1 MRSMWNRRGTLIVMK
16 RLKITRNEF
25 TLALACILLVIAAI
39 VIAYKL
45 GEAKGD
51 ADFWRYQ
58 FTNSVFVPK

>member
-1 MRSMWNRRGTLIVMK
+1 MK
-16 RLKITRNEF
+16 RIKITRNEF
-25 TLALACILLVIAAI
+25 TLALACILLTLAAV